1 MRYFWEQMSSNHS
14 RSTDFKLAIPETDL
28 SRIVQWEDVN
38 NGEQYEVYFTQRL
51 GPDFDEVP
59 VILISREAFK
69 RLLRGENALFAE
81 MLAADKEAMKDLYF
95 SFSPDKNHSVIMGL
109 SIEHPNVG
117 QRAIR
122 FIEEHKR
129 TEEHEEWLKKLRE
142 VSEKSRA
149 LHRSRR
155 LPTDFSSTTSIFPC
169 RRRKRRRLVVRPRW
183 ARCSRR
189 ERARVLEH

>member
-149 LHRSRR
+149 LHLRWQQQAAAYGFQFHNINIPVPKEEEKETGRSAKVSQV
-155 LPTDFSSTTSIFPC
+155 FEEGAC
-169 RRRKRRRLVVRPRW
+169 
-183 ARCSRR
+183 
-189 ERARVLEH
+189 